1 MKGAML
7 TKDYVRYC
15 MLKAMAKDLLNAG
28 LLSYA
33 EYHELLLKINRDYG
47 YESNV
52 DLYADKP

>member
-1 MKGAML
+1 MKGATL

-28 LLSYA
+28 LLNDT
-33 EYHELLLKINRDYG
+33 EYHELISKINRDYG
-47 YESNV
+47 INT